1 MIDYKISR
9 DPIPIILVENFLVPS
24 EKDKKNILI
33 NIFKSKKKYDESGKK
48 PFYSYVIE
56 EDYNFF
62 LKKLYNEYVLTCFKI
77 FGNIKISKKS
87 RTICWGYCSN
97 SDDYNSYWHDHIKS
111 STINAVY
118 YINIPP
124 NSNGPL
130 FFRIPKNNNE
140 YEIFS
145 YHPKNYDL
153 LIFPNYLEH
162 KPIPPSSEEYRVC
175 INMEII
181 CDNISSKNIFNKIF
195 PHLFKV

>member
-33 NIFKSKKKYDESGKK
+33 NIFKSKKKYDKSGKK

-62 LKKLYNEYVLTCFKI
+62 LKNLYNEYVLTCFKI

-87 RTICWGYCSN
+87 RTTCWGYCSN
-97 SDDYNSYWHDHIKS
+97 SNDYNSYWHDHIKS

-124 NSNGPL
+124 NSSGPL